1 MKCELTIVDNKE
13 IGLRIMS
20 TREAANLTKKDLAS
34 KVHVA
39 DSTIMRYEKGQ
50 INKIK
55 MPIIEAIANAL
66 DVNPLWL
73 LGKSNLQSIDS
84 FLNTI
89 SQNNLCL
96 TETEKDLIKK
106 YRALSPAGK
115 ATVDAVINVQYAN
128 LQKE

>member
-1 MKCELTIVDNKE
+1 MDNKE

-20 TREAANLTKKDLAS
+20 AREAANLTKKDLAS

-73 LGKSNLQSIDS
+73 LGKSNVQSIDS

-96 TETEKDLIKK
+96 TENEKNLIKK

-115 ATVDAVINVQYAN
+115 ATVDAVIDVQ
-128 LQKE
+128 LKCIHD

>member
-1 MKCELTIVDNKE
+1 VDNKE

-20 TREAANLTKKDLAS
+20 AREAANLTKKDLAS

>member
-1 MKCELTIVDNKE
+1 MDNKE

-20 TREAANLTKKDLAS
+20 AREAANLTKKDLAS
-34 KVHVA
+34 KVHDA

>member
-1 MKCELTIVDNKE
+1 MDNKE

-20 TREAANLTKKDLAS
+20 AREAANLTKKDLAS

>member
-1 MKCELTIVDNKE
+1 MDNKK

-20 TREAANLTKKDLAS
+20 AREAANLTKKDLAS

-39 DSTIMRYEKGQ
+39 NSTIMRYEKGQ

-73 LGKSNLQSIDS
+73 LGKSNVQSINS

-96 TETEKDLIKK
+96 SENEKDLIKR
-106 YRALSPAGK
+106 YRALSSAGK
-115 ATVDAVINVQYAN
+115 ATVDAVVNIQYDI
-128 LQKE
+128 LQKNNNSNP

>member
-1 MKCELTIVDNKE
+1 MDNKE

-20 TREAANLTKKDLAS
+20 AREAANLTKKDLAS

-39 DSTIMRYEKGQ
+39 NSTIMRYEKGQ

-73 LGKSNLQSIDS
+73 LGKSNVQSINS

-96 TETEKDLIKK
+96 TENEKDLIKK

>member
-1 MKCELTIVDNKE
+1 MDNKE

-20 TREAANLTKKDLAS
+20 AREAANLTKKDLAS

-39 DSTIMRYEKGQ
+39 NSTIMRYEKGQ

>member
-1 MKCELTIVDNKE
+1 MDNKE

-20 TREAANLTKKDLAS
+20 AREAANLTKKDLAS

-96 TETEKDLIKK
+96 METEKDLIKK

>member
-1 MKCELTIVDNKE
+1 MDNKE

-20 TREAANLTKKDLAS
+20 AREAANLTKKDLAS

-73 LGKSNLQSIDS
+73 LGKSTVQSIDS
-84 FLNTI
+84 LLNTI

-96 TETEKDLIKK
+96 TENEKDLIKK

-115 ATVDAVINVQYAN
+115 ATVDDVINVQYAN

>member
-1 MKCELTIVDNKE
+1 MDNKE

-20 TREAANLTKKDLAS
+20 AREAANLTKKDLAS

-73 LGKSNLQSIDS
+73 LGKSTVQSIDS

-96 TETEKDLIKK
+96 TENEKDLIKK

>member
-1 MKCELTIVDNKE
+1 MDNKE

-20 TREAANLTKKDLAS
+20 AREAANLTKKDLAS

-66 DVNPLWL
+66 DVIPLWL

>member
-1 MKCELTIVDNKE
+1 MDNKE

-20 TREAANLTKKDLAS
+20 AREAANLTKKDLAS

-73 LGKSNLQSIDS
+73 LGKSNVQSINS

-96 TETEKDLIKK
+96 TENEKDLIKK

>member
-1 MKCELTIVDNKE
+1 MDNKE

-20 TREAANLTKKDLAS
+20 AREAANLTKKDLAS

-73 LGKSNLQSIDS
+73 LGKSNVQSINS

-96 TETEKDLIKK
+96 SENEKDLIKK
-106 YRALSPAGK
+106 YRRLDDVGK
-115 ATVDAVINVQYAN
+115 ATVDAVIDVQ
-128 LQKE
+128 LKRLHE

>member
-1 MKCELTIVDNKE
+1 MDNKE

-20 TREAANLTKKDLAS
+20 AREAANLTKKDLAS

-73 LGKSNLQSIDS
+73 LGKSNVQSIDS

-96 TETEKDLIKK
+96 TENEKDLIKK

-115 ATVDAVINVQYAN
+115 ATVDAVIDVQ
-128 LQKE
+128 LKCIHD

>member
-1 MKCELTIVDNKE
+1 MDNKK

-20 TREAANLTKKDLAS
+20 AREAANLTKKDLAS

-39 DSTIMRYEKGQ
+39 NSTIMRYEKGQ

-73 LGKSNLQSIDS
+73 LGKSNVQSINS

-96 TETEKDLIKK
+96 SENEKDLIKK

-115 ATVDAVINVQYAN
+115 ATVDAVVNIQYDI
-128 LQKE
+128 LQKNNNSNP

>member
-1 MKCELTIVDNKE
+1 VKCEVTIVDNKE

-20 TREAANLTKKDLAS
+20 AREAANLTKKDLAS

-73 LGKSNLQSIDS
+73 LGKSNVQSINS

-96 TETEKDLIKK
+96 SENEKDLIKK
-106 YRALSPAGK
+106 YRRLDDVGK
-115 ATVDAVINVQYAN
+115 ATVDAVIDVQ
-128 LQKE
+128 LKRLHE

>member
-1 MKCELTIVDNKE
+1 MDNKE

-20 TREAANLTKKDLAS
+20 AREAANLTKKDLAS

-73 LGKSNLQSIDS
+73 LGKSNVQSIYS

-89 SQNNLCL
+89 SRNNLCL
-96 TETEKDLIKK
+96 SENEKDLIKK
-106 YRALSPAGK
+106 YRRLDDVGK
-115 ATVDAVINVQYAN
+115 ATVDAVIDVQ
-128 LQKE
+128 LKRLHE

>member
-1 MKCELTIVDNKE
+1 MDNKE

-20 TREAANLTKKDLAS
+20 AREAANLTKKDLAS

-73 LGKSNLQSIDS
+73 LGKSNVQSINS

-96 TETEKDLIKK
+96 SENEKDLIKK
-106 YRALSPAGK
+106 YRRLDDVGK
-115 ATVDAVINVQYAN
+115 ATVDAVIDVQ
-128 LQKE
+128 LKRIHE

>member
-1 MKCELTIVDNKE
+1 MDNKE

-20 TREAANLTKKDLAS
+20 AREAANLTKKDLAS

-55 MPIIEAIANAL
+55 MPIIEAIANVL
-66 DVNPLWL
+66 EVNPLWL
-73 LGKSNLQSIDS
+73 LGKSNVQSINS

-96 TETEKDLIKK
+96 SENEKDLIKK

>member
-1 MKCELTIVDNKE
+1 MDNKE

-20 TREAANLTKKDLAS
+20 AREAANLTKKDLAS

-39 DSTIMRYEKGQ
+39 NSTIMRYEKGQ

-73 LGKSNLQSIDS
+73 LGKSNVQSINS

-96 TETEKDLIKK
+96 SENEKDLIKK
-106 YRALSPAGK
+106 YRALSSAGK
-115 ATVDAVINVQYAN
+115 ATVDAVVNIQYDI
-128 LQKE
+128 LQKK

>member
-1 MKCELTIVDNKE
+1 MDNKE

-20 TREAANLTKKDLAS
+20 AREAANLTKKDLAS

-39 DSTIMRYEKGQ
+39 NSTIMRYEKGQ

-73 LGKSNLQSIDS
+73 LGKSNVQSINS

-96 TETEKDLIKK
+96 SENEKDLIKK
-106 YRALSPAGK
+106 YRRLDDVGK
-115 ATVDAVINVQYAN
+115 ATVDAVIDVQ
-128 LQKE
+128 LKRLHE

>member
-1 MKCELTIVDNKE
+1 MDNKE

-20 TREAANLTKKDLAS
+20 AREAANLTKKDLAS

-39 DSTIMRYEKGQ
+39 DSTIMRYEKWQ

-55 MPIIEAIANAL
+55 MPIIEAIANVL
-66 DVNPLWL
+66 EVNPLWL
-73 LGKSNLQSIDS
+73 LGKSNVQSINS

-96 TETEKDLIKK
+96 SENEKDLIKK

-115 ATVDAVINVQYAN
+115 ATVDAVVNIQYDI
-128 LQKE
+128 LQKNNNSNP

>member
-1 MKCELTIVDNKE
+1 MDNKE

-20 TREAANLTKKDLAS
+20 AREAANLTKKDLAS

-66 DVNPLWL
+66 DINPLWL
-73 LGKSNLQSIDS
+73 LGKSNVQSIDS

-96 TETEKDLIKK
+96 TENEKDLIKK

>member
-1 MKCELTIVDNKE
+1 MDNKE

-20 TREAANLTKKDLAS
+20 AREAANLTKKDLAS

-55 MPIIEAIANAL
+55 MPIIEAIANVL
-66 DVNPLWL
+66 EVNPLWL
-73 LGKSNLQSIDS
+73 LGKSNVQSINS

-96 TETEKDLIKK
+96 SENEKDLIKK

-115 ATVDAVINVQYAN
+115 ATVDAVVNIQYDI
-128 LQKE
+128 LQKNNNSNP

>member
-1 MKCELTIVDNKE
+1 MDNKE

-20 TREAANLTKKDLAS
+20 AREAANLTKKDLAS

-115 ATVDAVINVQYAN
+115 ATVDAVINVQYVN

>member
-1 MKCELTIVDNKE
+1 MDNKE

-20 TREAANLTKKDLAS
+20 AREAANLTKKDLAS

-39 DSTIMRYEKGQ
+39 NSTIMRYEKGQ

-73 LGKSNLQSIDS
+73 LGKSNVQSINS

-96 TETEKDLIKK
+96 SENEKDLIKK

>member
-1 MKCELTIVDNKE
+1 MDNKE

-20 TREAANLTKKDLAS
+20 AREAANLTKKDLAS

-73 LGKSNLQSIDS
+73 LGKSNVQSINS

-89 SQNNLCL
+89 SRNNLCL
-96 TETEKDLIKK
+96 SENEKDLIKK
-106 YRALSPAGK
+106 YRRLDDVGK
-115 ATVDAVINVQYAN
+115 ATVDAVIDVQ
-128 LQKE
+128 LKRLHE